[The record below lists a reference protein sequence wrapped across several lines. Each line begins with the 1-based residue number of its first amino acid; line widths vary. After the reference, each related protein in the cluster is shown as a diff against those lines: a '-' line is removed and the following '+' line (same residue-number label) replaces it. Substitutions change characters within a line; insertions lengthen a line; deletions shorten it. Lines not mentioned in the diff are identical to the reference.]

1 MLIFM
6 AMDLICYTHQAN
18 ISKELSC
25 ISSAQKAQLSE
36 ELLCILRA
44 SPYTAVE
51 LPVHYV
57 LDEVYCMGGNNAGL
71 NLSEKLMVKSLMNR

>member
-1 MLIFM
+1 MCEVGVLIFM

-18 ISKELSC
+18 VSKELLC

-44 SPYTAVE
+44 SPYSAVE
-51 LPVHYV
+51 WPVHYV
-57 LDEVYCMGGNNAGL
+57 LDEVYY
-71 NLSEKLMVKSLMNR
+71 V